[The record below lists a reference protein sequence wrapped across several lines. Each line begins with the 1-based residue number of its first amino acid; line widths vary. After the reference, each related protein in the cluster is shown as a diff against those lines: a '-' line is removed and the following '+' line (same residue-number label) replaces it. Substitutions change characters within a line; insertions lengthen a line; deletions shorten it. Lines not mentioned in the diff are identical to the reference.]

1 MSTPRIARQVAPT
14 AYFALFAL
22 VVILHAWRTPPTPI
36 SVILVLAVA
45 AGPLLF
51 PAYGLLYGSPYT
63 YTWTSFLALPYF
75 IHGIGQAYAGPSR
88 GLGTAE
94 VILSLTLYVGAVLY
108 ARLRGR
114 EVRKAD

>member
-1 MSTPRIARQVAPT
+1 MSATRNFRRLALT

-22 VVILHAWRTPPTPI
+22 VVAWHAWLAPPTQI
-36 SVILVLAVA
+36 SVILVLALA

-51 PAYGLLYGSPYT
+51 PLYGLLYGSPYT
-63 YTWTSFLALPYF
+63 YAWTSFLALPYF

-88 GLGTAE
+88 GLGGAE
-94 VILSLTLYVGAVLY
+94 LVLSLALYVGAVFY

-114 EVRKAD
+114 ELRNTG